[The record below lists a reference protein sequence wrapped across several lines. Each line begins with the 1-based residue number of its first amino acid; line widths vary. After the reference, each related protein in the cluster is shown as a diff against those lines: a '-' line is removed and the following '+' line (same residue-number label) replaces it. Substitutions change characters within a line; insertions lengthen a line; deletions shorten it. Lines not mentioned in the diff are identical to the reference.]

1 MTIFYQT
8 HNPRL
13 KKGFYLMADWK
24 TPDNLK
30 YAESDEWILVD
41 GETAKIGL
49 TDYAQDHLSDL
60 VFVELP
66 EVGDTLTQG
75 ESFGEVESVKA
86 ASDVYAPASGEV
98 VAVNEKLA
106 DEPEIVN
113 SDPYGAGWMIEIKLS
128 DPGEL
133 DGLMDAAA
141 YTKHCEAREE

>member
-1 MTIFYQT
+1 
-8 HNPRL
+8 
-13 KKGFYLMADWK
+13 MADWK

-41 GETAKIGL
+41 GDTAKVGL

-66 EVGDTLTQG
+66 EEGDTVTKG

-106 DEPEIVN
+106 DEPEIIN
-113 SDPYGAGWMIEIKLS
+113 RDPYGAGWMMEIKLS
-128 DPGEL
+128 DPG
-133 DGLMDAAA
+133 DVDDLMDAAA
-141 YTKHCEAREE
+141 YQKHCAERDE